1 MKKKKILILENIE
14 NSGVRILKR
23 KFDVKIS
30 LNLSRKEIINRI
42 KNYDVVIIK
51 STIKIDNELLENSKK
66 LQVIA
71 RAGTGLDNI
80 DLKQLKKNK
89 IKLIYTPNLSSES
102 VADFTLMMILI
113 GIRNFIPAIDK
124 VKKYDFRRN
133 LLIGKNISEV
143 TVGIIGQGR
152 IGKIVAKRLKFL
164 GVKLY
169 ILDPK
174 IKNGITLNKILKKCD
189 IITFHVPLL
198 KNTKNLITKEKVNK
212 MKDNVI
218 LINTSRANIFKK
230 NFYKTKKKF
239 TFFTDV
245 IDPEPSYNTNLNK
258 SYKHEWLR
266 QKNFI
271 FTPHIAS
278 MTNKTQKDISEKLA
292 KKIINH
298 FFKIK

>member
-51 STIKIDNELLENSKK
+51 STIKIDKELLENSKK

-230 NFYKTKKKF
+230 NFYKTKKKIY
-239 TFFTDV
+239 FF
-245 IDPEPSYNTNLNK
+245 Y
-258 SYKHEWLR
+258 
-266 QKNFI
+266 
-271 FTPHIAS
+271 
-278 MTNKTQKDISEKLA
+278 
-292 KKIINH
+292 
-298 FFKIK
+298 